1 MLLWLSLTSI
11 YFCSKSSH
19 SALVNSH
26 TLGFPVYILQPRL
39 QDGLKL
45 PKWEHCSI
53 RVQYMDVSPLHTI
66 TVGLIRNLN
75 TNCMSPQF
83 HVVYENLF
91 QTVHSYEGK
100 PPTK

>member
-1 MLLWLSLTSI
+1 
-11 YFCSKSSH
+11 
-19 SALVNSH
+19 
-26 TLGFPVYILQPRL
+26 
-39 QDGLKL
+39 
-45 PKWEHCSI
+45 
-53 RVQYMDVSPLHTI
+53 MDVSPLHTI

-100 PPTK
+100 PPTKWPDLIVFDRFRSDFYDSDFVPEIANS